1 MLPDSE
7 KELLKNMELRLV
19 RMETR
24 MVKYQEQNMLEAC
37 EILAALKSISENIC
51 ALHNKKEPAD
61 GG

>member
-7 KELLKNMELRLV
+7 KELLINMENRLV

-51 ALHNKKEPAD
+51 ALHTKKEPDD